1 MQIRLDDLNG
11 PEVLALLADHLADMN
26 ATSPPESVHAL
37 DVSALKDAGVTF
49 WTAWQAGQLMGCVAL
64 KVLQGEQ
71 GELKSMRTARAFRQ
85 QGVAATLL
93 EHVIATAEARGM
105 NRLSLETGT
114 MAYFGPAR
122 RLYGCFGFVPCT
134 PFGTYSLDPNSCF
147 MTLTLNSST

>member
-1 MQIRLDDLNG
+1 MDIRIDDLEG
-11 PEVLALLADHLADMN
+11 PEILTLLADHLADMN

-64 KVLQGEQ
+64 MALDGEQ

-93 EHVIATAEARGM
+93 RYVIAQAEARGLS
-105 NRLSLETGT
+105 RLSLETGT
-114 MAYFGPAR
+114 MPYFAPAR
-122 RLYGCFGFVPCT
+122 RLYGRFGFVPCT

-147 MTLTLNSST
+147 MTLTLNVST